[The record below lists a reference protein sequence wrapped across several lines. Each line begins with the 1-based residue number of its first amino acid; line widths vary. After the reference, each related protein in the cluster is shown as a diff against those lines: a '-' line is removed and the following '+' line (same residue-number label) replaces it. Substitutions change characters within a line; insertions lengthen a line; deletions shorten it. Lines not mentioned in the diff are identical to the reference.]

1 MIKNA
6 EILQK
11 SDLFAGL
18 GEDEIALLLEIC
30 REISYEKGN
39 TIFFEN
45 DLGEGFY
52 LIAEGTIKVYKV
64 NMNGKEQTLHILGQG
79 ETFGEAAVFQG
90 RSFPANADALSS
102 AKVLYFPKK
111 DFVRLIQEKP
121 LISMHMLALLAMR
134 LRKFTKQI
142 ETLSLKEVP
151 QRLADYLLVLVE
163 ERGVNIRLPI
173 SKGQLASLL
182 GTAPETLS
190 RIFNQFSNEGLIT
203 IQGKE
208 IHVLDR
214 DGLEKRTF

>member
-1 MIKNA
+1 MKKA
-6 EILQK
+6 ETLEK

-18 GEDEIALLLEIC
+18 GPDEITLLLKIC
-30 REISYEKGN
+30 YEISYKKGS

-45 DLGEGFY
+45 DIGEGFY
-52 LIAEGTIKVYKV
+52 LISEGTIKVYK
-64 NMNGKEQTLHILGQG
+64 MNASGKEQTLHILGSG

-90 RSFPANADALSS
+90 KSFPANADALSS

-111 DFVRLIQEKP
+111 DFVNLIQEKP

-142 ETLSLKEVP
+142 ENLSLKEVP

-163 ERGVNIRLPI
+163 ENGMNLRLPI

-190 RIFNQFSNEGLIT
+190 RIFNQFSSEGLID

-208 IHVLDR
+208 IRVHDKE
-214 DGLEKRTF
+214 GLEKRTF

>member
-1 MIKNA
+1 MKNV
-6 EILQK
+6 ETLQK

-18 GEDEIALLLEIC
+18 GVDEITLLLQIC
-30 REISYEKGN
+30 HEVSYKKGS

-52 LIAEGTIKVYKV
+52 LIAEGTIKVYK
-64 NMNGKEQTLHILGQG
+64 MSASGKEQILHILGGG

-90 RSFPANADALSS
+90 RSFPANADALTA

-111 DFVRLIQEKP
+111 DFVNLIQEKP

-142 ETLSLKEVP
+142 ENLSLKEVP

-163 ERGVNIRLPI
+163 ENGMKLRLPI

-190 RIFNQFSNEGLIT
+190 RIFNQFSSEGLIE
-203 IQGKE
+203 IQGKDVQ
-208 IHVLDR
+208 VLDKE
-214 DGLEKRTF
+214 GLEEKTF

>member
-1 MIKNA
+1 MKNA
-6 EILQK
+6 ETLQS
-11 SDLFAGL
+11 SDLFSGL
-18 GEDEIALLLEIC
+18 GADEIALLLEIC
-30 REISYEKGN
+30 REISYKKGS

-45 DLGEGFY
+45 DLGDGFY
-52 LIAEGTIKVYKV
+52 LIAEGTIKVYK
-64 NMNGKEQTLHILGQG
+64 MNASGKEQTLHILERG

-90 RSFPANADALSS
+90 KSFPANADALSA

-111 DFVRLIQEKP
+111 DFVHLIQQKP

-151 QRLADYLLVLVE
+151 QRLADYLLILVE
-163 ERGVNIRLPI
+163 ENGKNIRLPI

-190 RIFNQFSNEGLIT
+190 RIFNQFSSEGLID

-208 IHVLDR
+208 IVVLDKE
-214 DGLEKRTF
+214 GLEERTL